1 MQGVIPPPSNAAIK
15 ADHYSD
21 ALQPVLNALKSLP
34 ARPSL
39 GAASSLLLENGFRC
53 MAATNG
59 GLESTRGLFKNA
71 LGDQVAQ
78 RWEYYSCD
86 EDRVAKP
93 APSVYAAI
101 RKRLEVGRDDES
113 WFVASHT
120 WSVEDSFRMFIGPG
134 LDQGTDNCVS
144 PSIGI
149 SLLPKK
155 QGELR
160 LPRGATQ
167 QAAATS
173 HRPSRFTPAAL
184 LTSCARMQVQDRLC
198 HLRRVL
204 CPLRRFRPAR
214 YCRCGSRRSCPTDH
228 RAERQSVGYRRTR
241 DRICICTYMPRQRTS
256 VLRRRTARVAS
267 LSANQP

>member
-1 MQGVIPPPSNAAIK
+1 MVPTGQRGLFRRARLKNKLVLTCASPRPIAEVLKASLPRVLAMQGVIPPPSNAAIK

-134 LDQGTDNCVS
+134 LDQGTDN
-144 PSIGI
+144 
-149 SLLPKK
+149 
-155 QGELR
+155 
-160 LPRGATQ
+160 
-167 QAAATS
+167 
-173 HRPSRFTPAAL
+173 
-184 LTSCARMQVQDRLC
+184 
-198 HLRRVL
+198 
-204 CPLRRFRPAR
+204 
-214 YCRCGSRRSCPTDH
+214 
-228 RAERQSVGYRRTR
+228 
-241 DRICICTYMPRQRTS
+241 
-256 VLRRRTARVAS
+256 
-267 LSANQP
+267 

>member
-1 MQGVIPPPSNAAIK
+1 MQRVIPPPSNAATK

-21 ALQPVLNALKSLP
+21 TLQPVLSALKSLP

-71 LGDQVAQ
+71 LGDQVAE

-86 EDRVAKP
+86 EVRVAKP

-120 WSVEDSFRMFIGPG
+120 WSVEDSFRVFIGPG
-134 LDQGTDNCVS
+134 LAQGTDNCVS

-160 LPRGATQ
+160 LPR
-167 QAAATS
+167 S
-173 HRPSRFTPAAL
+173 HFSSPVSFHPCCLADLVRTYA
-184 LTSCARMQVQDRLC
+184 
-198 HLRRVL
+198 
-204 CPLRRFRPAR
+204 
-214 YCRCGSRRSCPTDH
+214 GSRPHLSLTKSTLSSTTF
-228 RAERQSVGYRRTR
+228 SVSPILSL
-241 DRICICTYMPRQRTS
+241 RI
-256 VLRRRTARVAS
+256 
-267 LSANQP
+267 